1 MRIPLYIE
9 FEGKRVLVIGGGGVG
24 TVRAKKFIDAGAKVK
39 VLSLEFSDEL
49 KKLAEQG
56 KVELIKGDAFD
67 EKMLEELIAESDMVV
82 VAIPNLKINDI
93 VERLA
98 KKHKTLVNLA
108 NDAERTEVVVPF
120 EGEVEGIRFAVTTEG
135 KSGIVARKV
144 KETFQK
150 ILEEDEETLF
160 FLKAMEHLKKFMKSH
175 NIPVQMRMKLYF
187 VISSDP
193 EFRRLVKDG
202 EVDEA
207 RKFAEKLVHEYVS
220 GKRKIDE
227 SVVRIQF

>member
-1 MRIPLYIE
+1 
-9 FEGKRVLVIGGGGVG
+9 
-24 TVRAKKFIDAGAKVK
+24 
-39 VLSLEFSDEL
+39 
-49 KKLAEQG
+49 
-56 KVELIKGDAFD
+56 
-67 EKMLEELIAESDMVV
+67 
-82 VAIPNLKINDI
+82 
-93 VERLA
+93 
-98 KKHKTLVNLA
+98 
-108 NDAERTEVVVPF
+108 
-120 EGEVEGIRFAVTTEG
+120 
-135 KSGIVARKV
+135 
-144 KETFQK
+144 
-150 ILEEDEETLF
+150 
-160 FLKAMEHLKKFMKSH
+160 MKSH